1 MSWRFITCT
10 GLFVT
15 CLLTANV
22 IAAKLVV
29 VGGLTLTAGI
39 VIFPISYVL
48 GDVLTEVWG
57 YAATRRVI
65 WLGFAC
71 NALMVLAIWLGGELP
86 AAPFWR
92 GEPAYQ
98 EILGHT
104 PRILVAS
111 FVAYLIGE
119 FANAFVLA
127 KLKIATQGRWLWM
140 RTIGSTVVGQALDSV
155 GLRHAGL
162 RGNRPRRRAGGDRG
176 RPVARQGRLRGRR
189 HPADLRGGGVVE
201 IARAGGYVRLRYRLQ
216 SCPPQ
221 RITVMEKFRG
231 VDYYGLETLLSEDE
245 RMIRDAVRDWVEA
258 EFVPIVA
265 EHHRAGTFPV
275 SLIPKLGELGV
286 FGATLKG
293 YGCAG
298 LNNVAYG
305 LIMQELERGD
315 SGLRSAASVQSGLV
329 MYPIYAYGSDA
340 QKEQW
345 LPGLQSGEKVGCFG
359 LTEPDHGSDPGGMK
373 TRARKV
379 ERRLCAQRD
388 QAVDHQ
394 RIDRRRRG
402 RLGQGGRR

>member
-10 GLFVT
+10 GLFLT

-22 IAAKLVV
+22 IATKLVV

-98 EILGHT
+98 EILGHA
-104 PRILVAS
+104 PRILMAS

-155 GLRHAGL
+155 VFVTLAFAGIV
-162 RGNRPRRRAGGDRG
+162 PAGTLAGIVAGQWLVKVVYEAAATPLTDAAVTWLKSREQVDTFDYDTDFN
-176 RPVARQGRLRGRR
+176 PVRLRG
-189 HPADLRGGGVVE
+189 
-201 IARAGGYVRLRYRLQ
+201 
-216 SCPPQ
+216 
-221 RITVMEKFRG
+221 
-231 VDYYGLETLLSEDE
+231 
-245 RMIRDAVRDWVEA
+245 
-258 EFVPIVA
+258 
-265 EHHRAGTFPV
+265 
-275 SLIPKLGELGV
+275 
-286 FGATLKG
+286 
-293 YGCAG
+293 
-298 LNNVAYG
+298 
-305 LIMQELERGD
+305 
-315 SGLRSAASVQSGLV
+315 
-329 MYPIYAYGSDA
+329 
-340 QKEQW
+340 
-345 LPGLQSGEKVGCFG
+345 
-359 LTEPDHGSDPGGMK
+359 
-373 TRARKV
+373 
-379 ERRLCAQRD
+379 
-388 QAVDHQ
+388 
-394 RIDRRRRG
+394 
-402 RLGQGGRR
+402 

>member
-22 IAAKLVV
+22 IATKLVV

-92 GEPAYQ
+92 GELAYQ

-104 PRILVAS
+104 PRILMAS

-127 KLKIATQGRWLWM
+127 KLKIATHGRWLWM

-155 GLRHAGL
+155 VFVTLAFAGIV
-162 RGNRPRRRAGGDRG
+162 PAGTLAGIVAGQWLVKVVYEAAATPLTYAAVAWLKSREQVDTFDYDTDFN
-176 RPVARQGRLRGRR
+176 PVRLRG
-189 HPADLRGGGVVE
+189 
-201 IARAGGYVRLRYRLQ
+201 
-216 SCPPQ
+216 
-221 RITVMEKFRG
+221 
-231 VDYYGLETLLSEDE
+231 
-245 RMIRDAVRDWVEA
+245 
-258 EFVPIVA
+258 
-265 EHHRAGTFPV
+265 
-275 SLIPKLGELGV
+275 
-286 FGATLKG
+286 
-293 YGCAG
+293 
-298 LNNVAYG
+298 
-305 LIMQELERGD
+305 
-315 SGLRSAASVQSGLV
+315 
-329 MYPIYAYGSDA
+329 
-340 QKEQW
+340 
-345 LPGLQSGEKVGCFG
+345 
-359 LTEPDHGSDPGGMK
+359 
-373 TRARKV
+373 
-379 ERRLCAQRD
+379 
-388 QAVDHQ
+388 
-394 RIDRRRRG
+394 
-402 RLGQGGRR
+402 